1 MRTRKLRTS
10 PLLTVLFGLAFTPES
25 LSAQDHEV
33 IAPRVDVI
41 GSRENLDSIAG
52 SATVIDEEILESS
65 HVMTTSE
72 ALRKVPGLNLRD
84 EEGFGLRPNIGVRGL
99 NPTRSTKVLLLEDG
113 IPLAYAPYG
122 DNASYYHPP
131 IDRFERIE
139 VLKGAGQ
146 IMFGP
151 QTAGAVINYITP
163 LPPQGREGSVALTGG
178 NRDYLN
184 AHVRYGQNN
193 VLLDYIRKQ
202 GDGARDNMDFEL
214 NDLNL
219 KSVLDLGDGQAL
231 TLRANYYTEDSN
243 ITYSGLTDAEYGNFG
258 ARYNPFKNDFF
269 DAERFGI
276 SATHEVV
283 FTEDVRL
290 TTNLYGA
297 SFSRDWW
304 RQSSTTTDTQCNASY
319 PAVTG
324 SFQSDRANGL
334 AVNPDLCNSIQG
346 RLRKYYTWGIEPR
359 LRVNYN
365 ALGVANELDAG
376 VRAHFE
382 TQDRRQL
389 NGTSPLARS
398 GTLAEDNDRGTDAYS
413 AFAQNRFLLGKW
425 SVTPGVRVEYI
436 ENERTNNLNGAT
448 GSDSVTE
455 VIPALGATYNP
466 AENLTFFTGVHK
478 GFTPPRTEDVITNNG
493 TSVDV
498 DPEESVNFEL
508 GVRATPRQGL
518 NVQATYFHNDFS
530 NQVLVGSIAGGT
542 TNLATGKALY
552 QGMELSGRVDFAPL
566 FAISQDFYL
575 QAALTWLPTAEI
587 KSGFVEVASGAP
599 LAGAIEGNRLPYA
612 PKSQA
617 TVTLGYVHPAGW
629 DAQLET
635 VYVSEQFSDFANTAA
650 ASANGNGQIGIIDA
664 YTIFNAAVNYY
675 LKPQRLSLFAA
686 VKNIA
691 DKDYVVDR
699 TRGIQT
705 AMPRLIQVGAKY
717 EF

>member
-1 MRTRKLRTS
+1 MLATLI
-10 PLLTVLFGLAFTPES
+10 GLALTPAP
-25 LSAQDHEV
+25 LWAQGSEI

-41 GSRENLDSIAG
+41 GSQENVDRIPG
-52 SATVIDEEILESS
+52 SATVIDKEILDSS

-72 ALRKVPGLNLRD
+72 ALRKVSGLNLRD

-131 IDRFERIE
+131 IERFERIE

-163 LPPQGREGSVALTGG
+163 LPPRGREGSLALTAG

-184 AHVRYGQNN
+184 AHMRYGQNN
-193 VLLDYIRKQ
+193 VFLDYALKQ

-219 KSVLDLGDGQAL
+219 KSLLDLGDGHAL

-243 ITYSGLTDAEYGNFG
+243 ITYSGLTDAEYRNFG
-258 ARYNPFKNDFF
+258 ARYNPFKNDYF
-269 DAERFGI
+269 DAERLGI
-276 SATHEVV
+276 SVTHEVI
-283 FTEDVRL
+283 FSEDAHL
-290 TTNLYGA
+290 TTNFYGA
-297 SFSRDWW
+297 TFSRDWW
-304 RQSSTTTDTQCNASY
+304 RQASTTTDTQCNATY

-324 SFQSDRANGL
+324 TFQSDRAGGL

-359 LRVNYN
+359 LRVNY
-365 ALGVANELDAG
+365 GVFGIANEVDAG

-389 NGTSPLARS
+389 NGDAPFARS
-398 GTLAEDNDRGTDAYS
+398 GTLAEDNDRSTDAYS

-425 SVTPGVRVEYI
+425 SVTPGVRVEHI
-436 ENERTNNLNGAT
+436 KNERTNNLTGAS
-448 GSDSVTE
+448 GSDSLTE
-455 VIPALGATYNP
+455 VIPALGATYDP

-498 DPEESVNFEL
+498 DAEESVNFEL

-518 NVQATYFHNDFS
+518 NVQATYFRNDFS
-530 NQVLVGSIAGGT
+530 NQVLVGSIAGGS

-552 QGMELSGRVDFAPL
+552 QGFELSGRLDFAPL
-566 FAISQDFYL
+566 FEIAPDVYL

-587 KSGFVEVASGAP
+587 RSRFVEVASGTP
-599 LAGAIEGNRLPYA
+599 VAGANEGNRLPYA

-617 TVTLGYVHPAGW
+617 TVTVGYVNPAGW

-635 VYVSEQFSDFANTAA
+635 VYVSEQFSDFANTFA
-650 ASANGNGQIGIIDA
+650 ASANGNGQVGIIDA

-686 VKNIA
+686 VKNIV
-691 DKDYVVDR
+691 DRDYIVDR

-705 AMPRLIQVGAKY
+705 AMPRLVQVGAKY

>member
-1 MRTRKLRTS
+1 MKTKKLAN
-10 PLLTVLFGLAFTPES
+10 PALLTVLVSLALTPAV
-25 LSAQDHEV
+25 LWAQDHEI

-41 GSRENLDSIAG
+41 GSEENLDRIPG
-52 SATVIDEEILESS
+52 SAAVIDEEILDGS

-72 ALRKVPGLNLRD
+72 ALRKVSGLNLRD

-113 IPLAYAPYG
+113 IPLAYSPYG

-163 LPPQGREGSVALTGG
+163 LPPQGREGSVALTAGD
-178 NRDYLN
+178 RDYLN

-193 VLLDYIRKQ
+193 VLLNYTRKQ

-219 KSVLDLGDGQAL
+219 KSVLDLGGGQAL

-243 ITYSGLTDAEYGNFG
+243 ITYSGLTDAEYRNFG

-269 DAERFGI
+269 DAERLGI

-283 FTEDVRL
+283 FSEDVKL

-297 SFSRDWW
+297 VFSRDWW
-304 RQSSTTTDTQCNASY
+304 RQASTTTDGQCGAAFTNARLAGT
-319 PAVTG
+319 AV
-324 SFQSDRANGL
+324 D
-334 AVNPDLCNSIQG
+334 PDGCNSIQG
-346 RLRKYYTWGIEPR
+346 RLRKYTTWGIEPR
-359 LRVNYN
+359 LRVNYG
-365 ALGVANELDAG
+365 AFGIANELNAG

-382 TQDRRQL
+382 TQDRHQI
-389 NGTSPLARS
+389 NGTSPFARS
-398 GTLAEDNDRGTDAYS
+398 GTLAEDNDRGTAAYS
-413 AFAQNRFLLGKW
+413 AFAQNRFLLDKW
-425 SVTPGVRVEYI
+425 GVTPGVRIEYI
-436 ENERTNNLNGAT
+436 DHERTNNLNGAT
-448 GSDSVTE
+448 GSDRVTE

-466 AENLTFFTGVHK
+466 AENITFFTGVHK

-498 DPEESVNFEL
+498 EPEESVNLEL
-508 GVRATPRQGL
+508 GVRATPRRGA
-518 NVQATYFHNDFS
+518 NVQATYFRNDFS
-530 NQVLVGSIAGGT
+530 NQVLVGSIAGGST
-542 TNLATGKALY
+542 PLATGKSLY
-552 QGMELSGRVDFAPL
+552 QGLELSTRLDFASL
-566 FAISQDFYL
+566 FENSPDVYL

-587 KSGFVEVASGAP
+587 ESRFVEVASGAP
-599 LAGAIEGNRLPYA
+599 VAGANEGNRLPYA
-612 PKSQA
+612 PKSLA
-617 TVTLGYVHPAGW
+617 TLIVGYVHPAGW

-635 VYVSEQFSDFANTAA
+635 VYVSEQFSDFANTAVA
-650 ASANGNGQIGIIDA
+650 PANGNGQAGIIDSF
-664 YTIFNAAVNYY
+664 TIFNAAVNYH

-691 DKDYVVDR
+691 DKDYIVDR

>member
-1 MRTRKLRTS
+1 MTTRKFPPS
-10 PLLTVLFGLAFTPES
+10 PLLTALICLALTSAPI
-25 LSAQDHEV
+25 SAQENEI

-41 GSRENLDSIAG
+41 GSQEDLDRIPG
-52 SATVIDEEILESS
+52 SATVIDEETLDSS
-65 HVMTTSE
+65 RVMTTSE

-163 LPPQGREGSVALTGG
+163 LPPQGREGGVALTAGS
-178 NRDYLN
+178 RDYLN
-184 AHVRYGQNN
+184 AHLRYGQNK
-193 VLLDYIRKQ
+193 VVLDYTHKQ

-219 KSVLDLGDGQAL
+219 KSVLDLGEGQAL
-231 TLRANYYTEDSN
+231 TLRANYYTEDSQ
-243 ITYSGLTDAEYGNFG
+243 ITYSGLTDAEYRNFG
-258 ARYNPFKNDFF
+258 ARYNPFRNDFF
-269 DAERFGI
+269 DAERMGI
-276 SATHEVV
+276 SATHEVM
-283 FTEDVRL
+283 FSEDVHL

-297 SFSRDWW
+297 SFGRDWW
-304 RQSSTTTDTQCNASY
+304 RQASTTTDTQCNATY

-324 SFQSDRANGL
+324 TFQSDRAAGL

-346 RLRKYYTWGIEPR
+346 RLREYYTWGIEPR
-359 LRVNYN
+359 LRVNYS
-365 ALGVANELDAG
+365 AFGIANELDAG

-389 NGTSPLARS
+389 NGASPFART
-398 GTLAEDNDRGTDAYS
+398 GTLVEDNDRSTDAYS

-425 SVTPGVRVEYI
+425 GVTPGVRVEHI
-436 ENERTNNLNGAT
+436 ENERTNNLNGAS
-448 GSDSVTE
+448 GSDSLTE

-466 AENLTFFTGVHK
+466 VENVTFFTGVHK

-498 DPEESVNFEL
+498 DAEESVNFEL

-518 NVQATYFHNDFS
+518 NVQATYFRNDFS
-530 NQVLVGSIAGGT
+530 NQVLVGSIAGGS
-542 TNLATGKALY
+542 TNLATGQTLY
-552 QGMELSGRVDFAPL
+552 EGVELSGRLDFAPL
-566 FAISQDFYL
+566 FEITPDVYL

-587 KSGFVEVASGAP
+587 TSPFVEVASGNP
-599 LAGAIEGNRLPYA
+599 VPGANEGNRLPYA
-612 PKSQA
+612 PKAQA
-617 TVTLGYVHPAGW
+617 TLTVGYIHAEGW
-629 DAQLET
+629 DAQLEM

-650 ASANGNGQIGIIDA
+650 ASVNGNGQIGTIDA

-675 LKPQRLSLFAA
+675 LKSQRLSLFAA
-686 VKNIA
+686 IKNIG
-691 DKDYVVDR
+691 DEDYIVDR

>member
-1 MRTRKLRTS
+1 MKMKRLPSTL
-10 PLLTVLFGLAFTPES
+10 PLLIGLAFTPA
-25 LSAQDHEV
+25 LLPAQDHEI

-41 GSRENLDSIAG
+41 GSQENLERIPG
-52 SATVIDEEILESS
+52 SATVIGEETLDSS

-72 ALRKVPGLNLRD
+72 ALRKVSGLNLRD

-113 IPLAYAPYG
+113 IPLAYSPYG

-151 QTAGAVINYITP
+151 QTVGAVINYITP
-163 LPPQGREGSVALTGG
+163 QPPRGREGGVALTAG

-184 AHVRYGQNN
+184 AHVRYGQNK
-193 VLLDYIRKQ
+193 VLLDYTRKQ

-219 KSVLDLGDGQAL
+219 KSVLDVGDGQAL

-243 ITYSGLTDAEYGNFG
+243 ITYSGLTDAEYRNFG

-269 DAERFGI
+269 DAERLGI
-276 SATHEVV
+276 SATHEVA
-283 FTEDVRL
+283 FTADVHL
-290 TTNLYGA
+290 ATNLYGA
-297 SFSRDWW
+297 MFSRDWW
-304 RQSSTTTDTQCNASY
+304 RQASTTTDTQCNATY

-324 SFQSDRANGL
+324 TFQSDRAAGL

-346 RLRKYYTWGIEPR
+346 RLRTYYSWGIEPR
-359 LRVNYN
+359 LRVNHG
-365 ALGVANELDAG
+365 AFGIANELDAG

-382 TQDRRQL
+382 TQDRRQI
-389 NGTSPLARS
+389 NGTSPFARS
-398 GTLAEDNDRGTDAYS
+398 GTLAEDNDRGTAAYS
-413 AFAQNRFLLGKW
+413 VFAQNRFLLDKW
-425 SVTPGVRVEYI
+425 RVTPGVRIEYI
-436 ENERTNNLNGAT
+436 DNERTNNLNGAT
-448 GSDSVTE
+448 GSDRVTE

-478 GFTPPRTEDVITNNG
+478 GFAPPRTEDVITNNG

-498 DPEESVNFEL
+498 EPEESVNLEL
-508 GVRATPRQGL
+508 GVRATPRRGT
-518 NVQATYFHNDFS
+518 NVQATYFRNDFP
-530 NQVLVGSIAGGT
+530 NQVLVGSIAGGST
-542 TNLATGKALY
+542 PLATGEALY
-552 QGMELSGRVDFAPL
+552 QGLELSTRLDFAPL
-566 FAISQDFYL
+566 FEISPDLYL
-575 QAALTWLPTAEI
+575 QAALTWLPTARIE
-587 KSGFVEVASGAP
+587 SPFREVASGAQIT
-599 LAGAIEGNRLPYA
+599 GANAGNRLPYA
-612 PKSQA
+612 PKQQA
-617 TVTLGYVHPAGW
+617 TVTLGYIAPAGW

-635 VYVSEQFSDFANTAA
+635 VYLGEQFSDFANTAVA
-650 ASANGNGQIGIIDA
+650 PANGNGQIGIIDS

-691 DKDYVVDR
+691 DRDYIVDR

>member
-1 MRTRKLRTS
+1 MKPRKSPTS
-10 PLLTVLFGLAFTPES
+10 PTLTILIALALTPVS
-25 LSAQDHEV
+25 LSAQDREI

-41 GSRENLDSIAG
+41 GSPENLERIPG
-52 SATVIDEEILESS
+52 SATVLDEEILNSS

-72 ALRKVPGLNLRD
+72 ALRKVEGLNVRD

-163 LPPQGREGSVALTGG
+163 VPTRNREGSVALTGG

-193 VLLDYIRKQ
+193 VLLDYTRKQ
-202 GDGARDNMDFEL
+202 GDGARDNIDSEL

-219 KSVLDLGDGQAL
+219 KSVLDLDGGHAL

-243 ITYSGLTDAEYGNFG
+243 ITYSGLTDAEYRNFG

-269 DAERFGI
+269 DAERFGA
-276 SATHEVV
+276 SVTHEVV
-283 FTEDVRL
+283 FSEDVKL

-297 SFSRDWW
+297 MFSRDWW
-304 RQSSTTTDTQCNASY
+304 RQASTTTDSQCGAAFTIARS
-319 PAVTG
+319 AGT
-324 SFQSDRANGL
+324 
-334 AVNPDLCNSIQG
+334 AVNPDSCNSIQG
-346 RLRKYYTWGIEPR
+346 RLRKYYTWGIESR
-359 LRVNYN
+359 LRVNH
-365 ALGVANELDAG
+365 AAFGVANELDAG

-389 NGTSPLARS
+389 NGTSPSART
-398 GTLAEDNDRGTDAYS
+398 GTLAEDNDRSTGAYS

-425 SVTPGVRVEYI
+425 SVTPSVRIEYI
-436 ENERTNNLNGAT
+436 ENERTNNLTGAS
-448 GSDSVTE
+448 GSDSLME
-455 VIPALGATYNP
+455 VVPGLGATYNP
-466 AENLTFFTGVHK
+466 TKNLTFFSGVHK
-478 GFTPPRTEDVITNNG
+478 GFTPPRNEDLITNSA

-498 DPEESVNFEL
+498 DSEESVNFEL
-508 GVRATPRQGL
+508 GIRANLRPGA
-518 NVQATYFHNDFS
+518 NVQTTYFRNDFS
-530 NQVLVGSIAGGT
+530 NQILVGSIAGGST
-542 TNLATGKALY
+542 PLATGEALY
-552 QGMELSGRVDFAPL
+552 QGLELSTRLDFAPL
-566 FAISQDFYL
+566 FEISPDIYV
-575 QAALTWLPTAEI
+575 QAALTWLPTARIETP
-587 KSGFVEVASGAP
+587 FRRVDTGAQIP
-599 LAGAIEGNRLPYA
+599 GANAGNRLPYA
-612 PKSQA
+612 PKQQA
-617 TVTLGYVHPAGW
+617 TVTLGYIAPAGW

-650 ASANGNGQIGIIDA
+650 ASANGNGQTGIIDS
-664 YTIFNAAVNYY
+664 YTIFNAAFSYH
-675 LKPQRLSLFAA
+675 LKQQRLSLFAA

-691 DKDYVVDR
+691 DKDYIVDR

-705 AMPRLIQVGAKY
+705 AMPRLVQVGAKY